1 VEDSGNTLISRTI
14 ISALLGF
21 AGVQMDAL
29 LSTLAYSMNP
39 EFFYKYE
46 VERTFANFLHYGDFP
61 SLFFLSSFSILLLFF
76 PHLFFI
82 HSKKHPYKQKQSATS
97 LFFLMMVGI
106 SFTRISAGLTWFGV
120 SHLQLNVIR
129 LTTIIIIIFYALT
142 IVKYPLPIK
151 KVISSILE

>member
-1 VEDSGNTLISRTI
+1 
-14 ISALLGF
+14 
-21 AGVQMDAL
+21 
-29 LSTLAYSMNP
+29 
-39 EFFYKYE
+39 
-46 VERTFANFLHYGDFP
+46 
-61 SLFFLSSFSILLLFF
+61 
-76 PHLFFI
+76 
-82 HSKKHPYKQKQSATS
+82 
-97 LFFLMMVGI
+97 MMVGI